1 MLMARAHGFPFHFQE
16 IHMSRARSRLIRC
29 LALVAATACSSGD
42 APADGASSPD
52 TQTGS
57 EAHAVP
63 AVPASEPTAADF
75 TSYQLTMDKMK
86 KWAAVTKNW
95 ATISG
100 TAADTAAMRTVKIGS
115 DPIADSER
123 KIEGIEPLRRIFAA
137 EGITPREYHMITGA
151 YAMSPVPT
159 SVNAEF
165 IKTNKAD
172 LDKLMDD
179 LKTARR

>member
-1 MLMARAHGFPFHFQE
+1 
-16 IHMSRARSRLIRC
+16 
-29 LALVAATACSSGD
+29 VAATACSSSD

-63 AVPASEPTAADF
+63 AVPVSEPTAADF

>member
-1 MLMARAHGFPFHFQE
+1 
-16 IHMSRARSRLIRC
+16 MSRARSRLIRC
-29 LALVAATACSSGD
+29 LALVAATACSSSD
-42 APADGASSPD
+42 TPADGASSPD
-52 TQTGS
+52 TPTVS
-57 EAHAVP
+57 EAP
-63 AVPASEPTAADF
+63 AVPVSEPTAADF
-75 TSYQLTMDKMK
+75 TSYQLTMDKMQ
-86 KWAAVTKNW
+86 KWTAVTKNW

-100 TAADTAAMRTVKIGS
+100 TAADTAAMRTVKIGI

-137 EGITPREYHMITGA
+137 AGITPREYHMITGA
-151 YAMSPVPT
+151 YAMSQVPT